1 MGALVRGCVC
11 ATAAKEFARIP
22 AQQNAGRRSR
32 KHSIA
37 SQIESWTCNDRKWV
51 RPHFADLLRA
61 GVYFTKAKDWI
72 INARQEKEHETSN
85 CRCAR
90 QFPVPRRISPGGDAS
105 MTEHPRPAVAIVRG
119 LTVLPRDPQGTRE
132 GYTTGACAAAGAQ
145 AACRLLEHDERP
157 ETVAVRSPLGFDLT
171 IPINRLE
178 YAGASATAGVIKDG
192 GDDPDVTHGAEV
204 IVTVRRVPEPGVH
217 IRGGAGVGTVT
228 QPGLELPPGSA
239 AINPV
244 PRQMIAEGVALVLGS
259 LNPDPGV
266 EVTVSIPGGEALAK
280 KTLNARI
287 GIVGGLSILGTT
299 GIVRPMSTASW
310 RASVVQSI
318 DVAAANHLDHIV
330 LTTGGRSERF
340 AESLYPDL
348 PEMAFV
354 QMGIFTGDSL
364 KRSVQRGVRKV
375 SVCGMI
381 GKIAKLATGQMQTHV
396 AGGGVDVAFLAE
408 LARAAGA
415 SADLAAA
422 IESANTARHVED
434 LVDGAGFP
442 EFYDHIVHKT
452 AEACHDHIEGQ
463 LEIEAVLFDFDG
475 RVLAR
480 TTAART

>member
-1 MGALVRGCVC
+1 MSDH
-11 ATAAKEFARIP
+11 K
-22 AQQNAGRRSR
+22 
-32 KHSIA
+32 
-37 SQIESWTCNDRKWV
+37 
-51 RPHFADLLRA
+51 RPPFEL
-61 GVYFTKAKDWI
+61 
-72 INARQEKEHETSN
+72 
-85 CRCAR
+85 
-90 QFPVPRRISPGGDAS
+90 
-105 MTEHPRPAVAIVRG
+105 VRG
-119 LTVLPRDPQGTRE
+119 LTVLPRNPRGTRE

-145 AACRLLEHDERP
+145 AACRVLERDERP
-157 ETVAVRSPLGFDLT
+157 ETVAVRSPLGFDLI
-171 IPINRLE
+171 IPINRLA
-178 YAGASATAGVIKDG
+178 YNLGVATAGVIKDA

-204 IVTVRRVPEPGVH
+204 LVAVRRVTESGVH
-217 IRGGAGVGTVT
+217 IRGGRGVGTVT

-244 PRQMIAEGVALVLGS
+244 PRQMILDGVALAFGS
-259 LNPDPGV
+259 SELEPGV
-266 EVTVSIPGGEALAK
+266 EVTVSIPGGEELAK

-340 AESLYPDL
+340 AEKLYAEL

-364 KRSVQRGVRKV
+364 NRSVLRGVRKV
-375 SVCGMI
+375 SICGMI

-396 AGGGVDVAFLAE
+396 AGGGVDVAFLAR
-408 LARAAGA
+408 LARDAGA
-415 SADLAAA
+415 PEALAAA
-422 IESANTARHVED
+422 IEAANTARHVEELID
-434 LVDGAGFP
+434 AARFP
-442 EFYDHIVHKT
+442 RFYEHVVHKT
-452 AEACHDHIEGQ
+452 AEACHDHVEGQ

-480 TTAART
+480 ATVPRA